1 MALGK
6 LTDEAS
12 LKRWLEQVY
21 PALAQ
26 PPNSGPRTIRG
37 IVDTS
42 GSGSITQGDGF
53 SVTRNGAGDVTI
65 SFDFDF
71 TNVPA
76 VTVSRFGPGVA
87 NVSGLPSKASVG
99 VIVRDTGF
107 TATDGSFGFVAV
119 ET

>member
-6 LTDEAS
+6 LQDEAS
-12 LKRWLEQVY
+12 LQRWLEQNY
-21 PALAQ
+21 PILAR
-26 PPNSGPRTIRG
+26 PASAGPRIIRG

-42 GSGSITQGDGF
+42 GSGSVTAGEGF

-71 TNVPA
+71 TNLPV
-76 VTVSRFGPGVA
+76 VTVSRFGPGVV
-87 NVSGLPSKASVG
+87 NVSGLPSKATVG

-107 TATDGSFGFVAV
+107 TAADGSFGFTAV